1 MAGEN
6 SLNGRFIESWSVASY
21 PWIATEGRG
30 GRCIVADDVPFRESF
45 PRRTEVK
52 DIGDIVPG
60 LESLVTLREKRA
72 TFKEAILLAG
82 NTVENRVSRVDY
94 DSNKNST
101 TLLSLFPRYFSP
113 TTFLQRQTFL
123 NYFLLSLQPR
133 NLLGN
138 PPPPPFNPFLHE
150 NKQQRIKGDNAMQR
164 GEEKK
169 TFRKRER
176 KKGKKKKVSS
186 FDLKPTESSSH
197 KEIRYIVLEER
208 RNDEGQRPISNY
220 IPLPPL
226 ARR

>member
-1 MAGEN
+1 M
-6 SLNGRFIESWSVASY
+6 
-21 PWIATEGRG
+21 
-30 GRCIVADDVPFRESF
+30 
-45 PRRTEVK
+45 
-52 DIGDIVPG
+52 
-60 LESLVTLREKRA
+60 
-72 TFKEAILLAG
+72 
-82 NTVENRVSRVDY
+82 ENRVSRVDY